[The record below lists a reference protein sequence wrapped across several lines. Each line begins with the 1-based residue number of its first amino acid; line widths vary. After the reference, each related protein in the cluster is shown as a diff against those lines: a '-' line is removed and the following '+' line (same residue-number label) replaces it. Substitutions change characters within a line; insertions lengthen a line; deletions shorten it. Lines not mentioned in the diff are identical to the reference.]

1 MSRSPDPILAR
12 RARIAFWVLVGKR
25 VGYGA
30 LLIAI
35 VGFVVGA
42 VTDFPAVVVAICV
55 AGLITAIVVLPAPIV
70 FGYGIKAAEREERG
84 ASGH

>member
-1 MSRSPDPILAR
+1 MTGALDPILAR
-12 RARIAFWVLVGKR
+12 RARIAFWVRLGKQI
-25 VGYGA
+25 GYSA

-42 VTDFPAVVVAICV
+42 ASDFPGVVVAICV

-84 ASGH
+84 APGH